1 MAPKTKKSL
10 LKMQNELRRNTP
22 MVKRK
27 LAKAGKRAPVALVSA
42 VARHFKALD
51 RLAKE

>member
-1 MAPKTKKSL
+1 VAPKTKKSL
-10 LKMQNELRRNTP
+10 LKMQKELRQNTP
-22 MVKRK
+22 IVRRK
-27 LAKAGKRAPVALVSA
+27 LTKAGKRAPRALVSA